1 VVSGISALT
10 PRFGGVSEKA
20 IGKGIGYGLSA
31 YLIWGSFPIVIAALS
46 FADPFE
52 IVVWRVIFGFA
63 FGLLVILISRKIKNY
78 LAVFKQPKQL
88 LWISLAAIVIYINW
102 QVYVYAV
109 ATNQV
114 LEASLGYFIN
124 PLVTI
129 ALATIFLKEKLNVL
143 QWLAV
148 GLGTVAVLVLS
159 VNYGQPP
166 VIALTL
172 AISFGIYG
180 LAKNKLGGTVSALNS
195 FTVETTLLL
204 PLAVVQLLFLGSIM
218 QIQFGYAGLLPTLG
232 LVGYGFLT
240 AIPLLLFGAAAKR
253 VPLSYIGFMQYLTPI
268 LQFLLGLFLFQEPMT
283 SARWLG
289 FVMVWLALS
298 ILSFDALRQLR
309 NRSRTMPIIA

>member
-1 VVSGISALT
+1 MN
-10 PRFGGVSEKA
+10 EKT
-20 IGKGIGYGLSA
+20 KGIGYGLSA
-31 YLIWGSFPIVIAALS
+31 YLIWGSFPLVIAMLS

-63 FGLLVILISRKIKNY
+63 FGLAVILVTRKFSEY
-78 LAVFKQPKQL
+78 LSVFKQPKQL
-88 LWISLAAIVIYINW
+88 LWISLAAVVIYINW

-109 ATNQV
+109 AENHV

-143 QWLAV
+143 QWVAV
-148 GLGTVAVLVLS
+148 GLGGVAVLILTF
-159 VNYGQPP
+159 NYGQPP

-172 AISFGIYG
+172 ALSFGIYG
-180 LAKNKLGGTVSALNS
+180 LAKNRLGGKVSALNS

-204 PLAVVQLLFLGSIM
+204 PLGIGQLVVLAGMM
-218 QIQFGYAGLLPTLG
+218 QIQFGYAGLAPSLG
-232 LVGYGFLT
+232 LAAYGVLT

-253 VPLSYIGFMQYLTPI
+253 VPLSYIGFMQYLTPTM
-268 LQFLLGLFLFQEPMT
+268 QFLLGLLVFQEPMPA
-283 SARWLG
+283 ARWLG
-289 FVMVWLALS
+289 FAMVWFALS

-309 NRSRTMPIIA
+309 NRSKFLAPVS

>member
-1 VVSGISALT
+1 MN
-10 PRFGGVSEKA
+10 EKA
-20 IGKGIGYGLSA
+20 KGIGYGLSA
-31 YLIWGSFPIVIAALS
+31 YLIWGSFPLVIAMLS

-63 FGLLVILISRKIKNY
+63 FGLAVILISQKFPEY

-88 LWISLAAIVIYINW
+88 LWISLAAVVIYINW

-109 ATNQV
+109 ADNHV

-143 QWLAV
+143 QWVAV
-148 GLGTVAVLVLS
+148 GLGGVAVLILTF
-159 VNYGQPP
+159 NYGQPP
-166 VIALTL
+166 IIALTL
-172 AISFGIYG
+172 ALSFGIYG
-180 LAKNKLGGTVSALNS
+180 LAKNRLGGKVTALNS

-204 PLAVVQLLFLGSIM
+204 PLGIIQLVVLAGMM
-218 QIQFGYAGLLPTLG
+218 QIQFGYAGLVPSLG
-232 LVGYGFLT
+232 LAAYGVLT

-253 VPLSYIGFMQYLTPI
+253 VPLSYIGFMQYLTPT
-268 LQFLLGLFLFQEPMT
+268 LQFLIGLLIFQEPMPA
-283 SARWLG
+283 ARWLG
-289 FVMVWLALS
+289 FAMVWFALS

-309 NRSRTMPIIA
+309 NRSKLVAPVA

>member
-1 VVSGISALT
+1 M
-10 PRFGGVSEKA
+10 
-20 IGKGIGYGLSA
+20 
-31 YLIWGSFPIVIAALS
+31 LS

-63 FGLLVILISRKIKNY
+63 FGLAVILVTRKFSEY
-78 LAVFKQPKQL
+78 LSVFKQPKQL
-88 LWISLAAIVIYINW
+88 LWISLAAVVIYINW

-109 ATNQV
+109 ADNHV

-143 QWLAV
+143 QWVAV
-148 GLGTVAVLVLS
+148 GLGGVAVLILTF
-159 VNYGQPP
+159 NYGQPP

-172 AISFGIYG
+172 ALSFGIYG
-180 LAKNKLGGTVSALNS
+180 LAKNRLGGKVSALNS

-204 PLAVVQLLFLGSIM
+204 PLGIVQLVVLAGMM
-218 QIQFGYAGLLPTLG
+218 QIQFGYAGLAPSLG
-232 LVGYGFLT
+232 LAAYGVLT

-253 VPLSYIGFMQYLTPI
+253 VPLSYIGFMQYLTPT
-268 LQFLLGLFLFQEPMT
+268 LQFLLGLLVFQEPMPA
-283 SARWLG
+283 ARWLG
-289 FVMVWLALS
+289 FALVWFALS

-309 NRSRTMPIIA
+309 NRSRLVAPVA

>member
-1 VVSGISALT
+1 MN
-10 PRFGGVSEKA
+10 EKT
-20 IGKGIGYGLSA
+20 KGIGYGLSA
-31 YLIWGSFPIVIAALS
+31 YLIWGSFPLVIAMLA

-63 FGLLVILISRKIKNY
+63 FGLAVILVTRKFSEY
-78 LAVFKQPKQL
+78 LSVFKQPKQL
-88 LWISLAAIVIYINW
+88 LWISLAAVVIYINW

-109 ATNQV
+109 ADNHV

-143 QWLAV
+143 QWVAV
-148 GLGTVAVLVLS
+148 GLGGVAVMILTL
-159 VNYGQPP
+159 NYGQPP

-172 AISFGIYG
+172 ALSFGIYG
-180 LAKNKLGGTVSALNS
+180 LAKNRLGGKVSALSS

-204 PLAVVQLLFLGSIM
+204 PLGIVQLVVLAGMM
-218 QIQFGYAGLLPTLG
+218 QIQFGYAGLAPSLG
-232 LVGYGFLT
+232 LAAYGVLT

-253 VPLSYIGFMQYLTPI
+253 VPLSYIGFMQYLTPT
-268 LQFLLGLFLFQEPMT
+268 LQFLLGLIVFQEPMPA
-283 SARWLG
+283 ARWLG
-289 FVMVWLALS
+289 FAMVWFALS

-309 NRSRTMPIIA
+309 NRSRLIAPVA

>member
-1 VVSGISALT
+1 MN
-10 PRFGGVSEKA
+10 EKT
-20 IGKGIGYGLSA
+20 KGIGYGLSA
-31 YLIWGSFPIVIAALS
+31 YLIWGSFPLVIAMLS

-63 FGLLVILISRKIKNY
+63 FGLAVILVTRKFSEY
-78 LAVFKQPKQL
+78 LSVFRQPKQL
-88 LWISLAAIVIYINW
+88 LWISLAAVVIYINW

-109 ATNQV
+109 ADNHV

-143 QWLAV
+143 QWVAV
-148 GLGTVAVLVLS
+148 GLGAVAVLILTF
-159 VNYGQPP
+159 NYGQPP

-172 AISFGIYG
+172 AFSFGIYG
-180 LAKNKLGGTVSALNS
+180 LAKNRLGGKVSALSS

-204 PLAVVQLLFLGSIM
+204 PLGIVQLVFLAGMM
-218 QIQFGYAGLLPTLG
+218 QIQFGYAGLAPSLG
-232 LVGYGFLT
+232 LAAYGVLT

-253 VPLSYIGFMQYLTPI
+253 VPLSYIGFMQYLTPTM
-268 LQFLLGLFLFQEPMT
+268 QFLLGLLVFQEPMPA
-283 SARWLG
+283 ARWLG
-289 FVMVWLALS
+289 FAMVWFALS

-309 NRSRTMPIIA
+309 NRSRLVAPVA

>member
-1 VVSGISALT
+1 MN
-10 PRFGGVSEKA
+10 EKT
-20 IGKGIGYGLSA
+20 KGIGYGLSA
-31 YLIWGSFPIVIAALS
+31 YLIWGSFPLVIAMLS

-63 FGLLVILISRKIKNY
+63 FGLAVILVTRKFSEY
-78 LAVFKQPKQL
+78 LSVFRQPKQL
-88 LWISLAAIVIYINW
+88 LWISLAAVVIYINW

-109 ATNQV
+109 ADNHV

-143 QWLAV
+143 QWVAV
-148 GLGTVAVLVLS
+148 GLGAVAVLILTF
-159 VNYGQPP
+159 NYGQPP

-180 LAKNKLGGTVSALNS
+180 LAKNRLGGKVSALSS
-195 FTVETTLLL
+195 FTVETTLLR
-204 PLAVVQLLFLGSIM
+204 PLGIVQLVCLAGMM
-218 QIQFGYAGLLPTLG
+218 QIQFGYAGLAPSLG
-232 LVGYGFLT
+232 LAAYGVLT

-253 VPLSYIGFMQYLTPI
+253 VPLSYIGFMQYLTPTM
-268 LQFLLGLFLFQEPMT
+268 QFLLGLLVFQEPMPA
-283 SARWLG
+283 ARWLG
-289 FVMVWLALS
+289 FAMVWFALS

-309 NRSRTMPIIA
+309 NRSRLVAPVA

>member
-1 VVSGISALT
+1 VNEKTKGIS
-10 PRFGGVSEKA
+10 
-20 IGKGIGYGLSA
+20 YGLSA
-31 YLIWGSFPIVIAALS
+31 YLIWGSFPLVIAMLS

-63 FGLLVILISRKIKNY
+63 FGLAVILVTRKFSEY
-78 LAVFKQPKQL
+78 LSVFKQPKQL
-88 LWISLAAIVIYINW
+88 LWISLAAVVIYINW

-109 ATNQV
+109 ADNHV

-143 QWLAV
+143 QWVAV
-148 GLGTVAVLVLS
+148 GLGGVAVLILTF
-159 VNYGQPP
+159 NYGQPP

-172 AISFGIYG
+172 ALSFGIYG
-180 LAKNKLGGTVSALNS
+180 LAKNRLGGKVSALSS

-204 PLAVVQLLFLGSIM
+204 PLGIVQLVILAGMM
-218 QIQFGYAGLLPTLG
+218 QIQFGYAGLAPSLG
-232 LVGYGFLT
+232 LAAYGVLT

-253 VPLSYIGFMQYLTPI
+253 VPLSYIGFMQYLTPT
-268 LQFLLGLFLFQEPMT
+268 LQFLLGLIVFQEPMPA
-283 SARWLG
+283 ARWLG
-289 FVMVWLALS
+289 FAMVWFALS

-309 NRSRTMPIIA
+309 NRSRLVAPVS

>member
-1 VVSGISALT
+1 MN
-10 PRFGGVSEKA
+10 EKT
-20 IGKGIGYGLSA
+20 KGIGYGLSA
-31 YLIWGSFPIVIAALS
+31 YLIWGSFPLVIAMLS

-63 FGLLVILISRKIKNY
+63 FGLAVILVTRKFSEY
-78 LAVFKQPKQL
+78 LSVFIQPKQL
-88 LWISLAAIVIYINW
+88 IWISLAAVVIYINW

-109 ATNQV
+109 ADNHV

-143 QWLAV
+143 QWVAV
-148 GLGTVAVLVLS
+148 GLGGVAVLILTF
-159 VNYGQPP
+159 NYGQPP

-172 AISFGIYG
+172 ALSFGIYG
-180 LAKNKLGGTVSALNS
+180 LAKNRLGGKVSALSS

-204 PLAVVQLLFLGSIM
+204 PLGIVQLVVLAGMM
-218 QIQFGYAGLLPTLG
+218 QIQFGHAGLAPSLG
-232 LVGYGFLT
+232 LAAYGVLT

-253 VPLSYIGFMQYLTPI
+253 VPLSYIGFMQYLTPT
-268 LQFLLGLFLFQEPMT
+268 LQFLLGLLVFQEPMPA
-283 SARWLG
+283 ARWLG
-289 FVMVWLALS
+289 FAMVWFALS

-309 NRSRTMPIIA
+309 NRSRLVAPVS

>member
-1 VVSGISALT
+1 M
-10 PRFGGVSEKA
+10 
-20 IGKGIGYGLSA
+20 
-31 YLIWGSFPIVIAALS
+31 LS

-63 FGLLVILISRKIKNY
+63 FGFAVILLTRKFSDY
-78 LAVFKQPKQL
+78 LAVFRQPKQL
-88 LWISLAAIVIYINW
+88 AWITLASIVIYINW

-109 ATNQV
+109 ADNHV

-143 QWLAV
+143 QWVAV
-148 GLGTVAVLVLS
+148 GLGFIAVLVLTF
-159 VNYGQPP
+159 NYGQPP

-172 AISFGIYG
+172 ALSFGVYG
-180 LAKNKLGGTVSALNS
+180 LAKNKLGGKVSALNS

-204 PLAVVQLLFLGSIM
+204 PLGIIQLVFLAGIM
-218 QIQFGYAGLLPTLG
+218 QIQFGYAGLGPSLG
-232 LVGYGFLT
+232 LAAYGVLT

-253 VPLSYIGFMQYLTPI
+253 VPLSYIGFMQYLTPT
-268 LQFLLGLFLFQEPMT
+268 LQFLLGLFLFQEPMPA
-283 SARWLG
+283 ARWVG
-289 FVMVWLALS
+289 FAMVWFALS

-309 NRSRTMPIIA
+309 NRSRIVAPVA

>member
-1 VVSGISALT
+1 MN
-10 PRFGGVSEKA
+10 EKT
-20 IGKGIGYGLSA
+20 KGIGYGLSA
-31 YLIWGSFPIVIAALS
+31 YLIWGSFPLVIAMLS

-63 FGLLVILISRKIKNY
+63 FGLAVILVTRKFSEY
-78 LAVFKQPKQL
+78 LSVFKQPKQL
-88 LWISLAAIVIYINW
+88 LWISLAAVVIYINW

-109 ATNQV
+109 ADNHV

-143 QWLAV
+143 QWVAV
-148 GLGTVAVLVLS
+148 GLGGVAVLILTF
-159 VNYGQPP
+159 NYGQPP

-172 AISFGIYG
+172 ALSFGIYG
-180 LAKNKLGGTVSALNS
+180 LAKNRLGGKVSALSS

-204 PLAVVQLLFLGSIM
+204 PLGIVQLVVLAGMM
-218 QIQFGYAGLLPTLG
+218 QIQFGYAGLAPSIG
-232 LVGYGFLT
+232 LAAYGVLT

-253 VPLSYIGFMQYLTPI
+253 VPLSYIGFMQYLTPT
-268 LQFLLGLFLFQEPMT
+268 LQFLLGLLVFQEPMPA
-283 SARWLG
+283 ARWLG
-289 FVMVWLALS
+289 FAMVWFALS

-309 NRSRTMPIIA
+309 NRSRLVAPVA

>member
-1 VVSGISALT
+1 MN
-10 PRFGGVSEKA
+10 EKT
-20 IGKGIGYGLSA
+20 KGIGYGLSA
-31 YLIWGSFPIVIAALS
+31 YLIWGSFPLVIAMLS

-63 FGLLVILISRKIKNY
+63 FGLAVILLTRKFSEY
-78 LAVFKQPKQL
+78 LSVFKQPKQL
-88 LWISLAAIVIYINW
+88 LWISLAAVVIYINW

-109 ATNQV
+109 ADNHV

-143 QWLAV
+143 QWVAV
-148 GLGTVAVLVLS
+148 GLGGVAVLILTF
-159 VNYGQPP
+159 NYGQPP

-172 AISFGIYG
+172 ALSFGIYG
-180 LAKNKLGGTVSALNS
+180 LAKNRLGGKVSALNS

-204 PLAVVQLLFLGSIM
+204 PLGIIQLVVLAGLM
-218 QIQFGYAGLLPTLG
+218 QIQFGYAGLVPSLG
-232 LVGYGFLT
+232 LAAYGVLT

-253 VPLSYIGFMQYLTPI
+253 VPLSYIGFMQYLTPT
-268 LQFLLGLFLFQEPMT
+268 LQFMIGLLVFQEPM
-283 SARWLG
+283 SAARWLG
-289 FVMVWLALS
+289 FAMVWFALS

-309 NRSRTMPIIA
+309 NRSKLVAPVA

>member
-1 VVSGISALT
+1 
-10 PRFGGVSEKA
+10 VSEKT
-20 IGKGIGYGLSA
+20 KGIGYGLSA
-31 YLIWGSFPIVIAALS
+31 YLIWGSFPLVIAMLS

-63 FGLLVILISRKIKNY
+63 FGLAVILVTRKFSEY
-78 LAVFKQPKQL
+78 LSVFKQPKQL
-88 LWISLAAIVIYINW
+88 LWISLAAVVIYINW

-109 ATNQV
+109 ADNHV

-143 QWLAV
+143 QWVAV
-148 GLGTVAVLVLS
+148 GLGGVAVLILTF
-159 VNYGQPP
+159 NYGQPP

-172 AISFGIYG
+172 ALSFGIYG
-180 LAKNKLGGTVSALNS
+180 LAKNRLGGKVSALSS

-204 PLAVVQLLFLGSIM
+204 PLGIVQLVVLAGMM
-218 QIQFGYAGLLPTLG
+218 QIQFGYAGLAPSLG
-232 LVGYGFLT
+232 LAAYGVLT

-253 VPLSYIGFMQYLTPI
+253 VPLSYIGFMQYLTPT
-268 LQFLLGLFLFQEPMT
+268 LQFLLGLIVFQEPMPA
-283 SARWLG
+283 ARWLG
-289 FVMVWLALS
+289 FAMVWFALS

-309 NRSRTMPIIA
+309 NRSRLVAPVS

>member
-1 VVSGISALT
+1 VN
-10 PRFGGVSEKA
+10 EKA
-20 IGKGIGYGLSA
+20 KGIGYGLSA
-31 YLIWGSFPIVIAALS
+31 YLIWGSFPLVIAMLS

-63 FGLLVILISRKIKNY
+63 FGLAVILISRKFSEY

-88 LWISLAAIVIYINW
+88 LWISLAAVVIYINW

-109 ATNQV
+109 ADNHV

-129 ALATIFLKEKLNVL
+129 AMATIFLKEKLNVL
-143 QWLAV
+143 QWIAV
-148 GLGTVAVLVLS
+148 GLGGVAVLILTF
-159 VNYGQPP
+159 NYGQPP

-172 AISFGIYG
+172 ALSFGVYG
-180 LAKNKLGGTVSALNS
+180 LAKNRLGGKVSALNS

-204 PLAVVQLLFLGSIM
+204 PLGIIQLVVLAGMM
-218 QIQFGYAGLLPTLG
+218 QIQFGYAGLGPSLG
-232 LVGYGFLT
+232 LAAYGVLT

-253 VPLSYIGFMQYLTPI
+253 VPLSYIGFMQYLTPT
-268 LQFLLGLFLFQEPMT
+268 LQFLLGLLVFQEPMPA
-283 SARWLG
+283 ARWLG
-289 FVMVWLALS
+289 FAMVWFALS

-309 NRSRTMPIIA
+309 NRSKLVVPVA

>member
-1 VVSGISALT
+1 M
-10 PRFGGVSEKA
+10 SEKA

-46 FADPFE
+46 FAEPFE
-52 IVVWRVIFGFA
+52 IVVWRVIFGFV
-63 FGLLVILISRKIKNY
+63 FGIGAILITRKFAEY
-78 LAVFKQPKQL
+78 RAVFSQPKQL
-88 LWISLAAIVIYINW
+88 LWISVAAVVIYINW

-109 ATNQV
+109 ADNHV

-143 QWLAV
+143 QWVAV
-148 GLGTVAVLVLS
+148 GLGGVAVLILTF
-159 VNYGQPP
+159 NYGQPP

-172 AISFGIYG
+172 ALSFGIYG
-180 LAKNKLGGTVSALNS
+180 LAKNRLGGKVSALSS

-204 PLAVVQLLFLGSIM
+204 PLGIVQLVVLAGMM
-218 QIQFGYAGLLPTLG
+218 QIQFGYAGLAPSLG
-232 LVGYGFLT
+232 LAAYGVLT

-253 VPLSYIGFMQYLTPI
+253 VPLSYIGFMQYLTPT
-268 LQFLLGLFLFQEPMT
+268 LQFLLGLIVFQEPMPA
-283 SARWLG
+283 ARWLG
-289 FVMVWLALS
+289 FAMVWFALS

-309 NRSRTMPIIA
+309 NRSRLVAPVA

>member
-1 VVSGISALT
+1 MN
-10 PRFGGVSEKA
+10 EKT
-20 IGKGIGYGLSA
+20 KGIGYGLSA
-31 YLIWGSFPIVIAALS
+31 YLIWGSFPLVIAMLS

-63 FGLLVILISRKIKNY
+63 FGLAVILISRKFSEF
-78 LAVFKQPKQL
+78 LSVFRQRKQL
-88 LWISLAAIVIYINW
+88 LWISLAAVVIYINW

-109 ATNQV
+109 ADNHV

-143 QWLAV
+143 QWVAV
-148 GLGTVAVLVLS
+148 GLGGVAVLILTF
-159 VNYGQPP
+159 NYGQPP

-172 AISFGIYG
+172 AFSFGIYG
-180 LAKNKLGGTVSALNS
+180 LAKNRLGGKVSALSS

-204 PLAVVQLLFLGSIM
+204 PLGIVQLVFLAGIM
-218 QIQFGYAGLLPTLG
+218 QIQFGYAGLIPSLG
-232 LVGYGFLT
+232 LAAYGVLT

-253 VPLSYIGFMQYLTPI
+253 VPLSYIGFMQYLTPT
-268 LQFLLGLFLFQEPMT
+268 LQFLLGLLVFQEPMPA
-283 SARWLG
+283 ARWLG
-289 FVMVWLALS
+289 FAMFWFALS

-309 NRSRTMPIIA
+309 NRSKLVAPVA

>member
-1 VVSGISALT
+1 MN
-10 PRFGGVSEKA
+10 EKT
-20 IGKGIGYGLSA
+20 KGIGYGLSA
-31 YLIWGSFPIVIAALS
+31 YLIWGSFPLVIAMLS

-63 FGLLVILISRKIKNY
+63 FGLAVILVTRKFSEY
-78 LAVFKQPKQL
+78 LSVFKQPKQL
-88 LWISLAAIVIYINW
+88 LWISLAAVVIYINW

-109 ATNQV
+109 AENHV

-143 QWLAV
+143 QWVAV
-148 GLGTVAVLVLS
+148 GLGGVAVLILTF
-159 VNYGQPP
+159 NYGQPP

-172 AISFGIYG
+172 ALSFGIYG
-180 LAKNKLGGTVSALNS
+180 LAKNRLGGKVSALSS

-204 PLAVVQLLFLGSIM
+204 PLGIVQLVVLAGMM
-218 QIQFGYAGLLPTLG
+218 QIQFGYAGLAPSLG
-232 LVGYGFLT
+232 LAAYGVLT

-253 VPLSYIGFMQYLTPI
+253 VPLSYIGFMQYLTPT
-268 LQFLLGLFLFQEPMT
+268 LQFLLGLIVFQEPMPA
-283 SARWLG
+283 ARWLG
-289 FVMVWLALS
+289 FAMVWFALS

-309 NRSRTMPIIA
+309 NRSRLVAPVA

>member
-1 VVSGISALT
+1 MN
-10 PRFGGVSEKA
+10 EKT
-20 IGKGIGYGLSA
+20 KGIGYGLSA
-31 YLIWGSFPIVIAALS
+31 YLIWGSFPLVIAMLA

-63 FGLLVILISRKIKNY
+63 FGLAVILVTRKFSEY
-78 LAVFKQPKQL
+78 LSVFKQPKQL
-88 LWISLAAIVIYINW
+88 LWISLAAVVIYINW

-109 ATNQV
+109 ADNHV

-143 QWLAV
+143 QWVAV
-148 GLGTVAVLVLS
+148 GLGGVAVLILTF
-159 VNYGQPP
+159 NYGQPP

-172 AISFGIYG
+172 ALSFGIYG
-180 LAKNKLGGTVSALNS
+180 LAKNRLGGKVSALSS

-204 PLAVVQLLFLGSIM
+204 PLGIVQLVVLAGMM
-218 QIQFGYAGLLPTLG
+218 QIQFGYAGLAPSLG
-232 LVGYGFLT
+232 LAAYGVLT

-253 VPLSYIGFMQYLTPI
+253 VPLSYIGFMQYLTPT
-268 LQFLLGLFLFQEPMT
+268 LQFLLGLIVFQEPMPA
-283 SARWLG
+283 ARWLG
-289 FVMVWLALS
+289 FALVWFALS

-309 NRSRTMPIIA
+309 NRSRLVAPVG